1 MKSELNE
8 LLPILKAFDPIT
20 LEQINKVKLLDR
32 MDSKYMFHADN
43 LEEILSL
50 SGKDYFILEIAGRKF
65 ARYKTTYFDTPDYEM
80 YTRHHNGKLNRYKV
94 RFRNYIDSGISFFE
108 IKFKTNKGRTIK
120 SRIKLDDKTPVIA
133 GEAEKLLERKTN
145 YKASSLIPVLQVNY
159 NRMTLINR
167 NMTERITIDF
177 GLSYTHNDCIA
188 NIPNLIIAEVKQEK
202 TDKSPFTAIMQ
213 EKRIKTVSLSKYC
226 LGIAS
231 TVKDVKLNNLK
242 PKVRYVNQLFS

>member
-1 MKSELNE
+1 MNE
-8 LLPILKAFDPIT
+8 LFPILKTFDTIT
-20 LEQINKVKLLDR
+20 LEQINKVMLLDR
-32 MDSKYMFHADN
+32 IDSKFMFHACC

-50 SGKDYFILEIAGRKF
+50 SGKDYFILEIAGKKL

-80 YTRHHNGKLNRYKV
+80 YTRHHNGKLNRHKV
-94 RFRNYIDSGISFFE
+94 RFRNYVDSGISFFE

-120 SRIKLDDKTPVIA
+120 SRIKIEDKEPVIQ
-133 GEAEKLLERKTN
+133 GEAEKLLERETN

-159 NRMTLINR
+159 NRITIINR
-167 NMTERITIDF
+167 NMMERVTIDF
-177 GLSYTHNDCIA
+177 GLSYKHNDCIVD
-188 NIPNLIIAEVKQEK
+188 IPNLIIAEVKQEK
-202 TDKSPFTAIMQ
+202 TGKSPFTLIMQ
-213 EKRIKTVSLSKYC
+213 EKRIKNISLSKYC